1 MKTLPSA
8 DQALTNQSKPGSE
21 KEPSNIQRRTLI
33 GGALVALLSS
43 PGRVMAQGKA
53 EEHRREDHSVPKD
66 PFVLLLNGLYHPVP
80 VGSGPDLGLHRAGVN
95 LNDGTYSV
103 TQIYPVHVEGIPC
116 NANEDTAIGK
126 FYVQFAG
133 SPGNPQVTCESISN
147 EYLPKKLKMPPEA
160 IEQLKG
166 FGFLLGAG
174 EFENFSRTY
183 EITTEK
189 QAKEVAKLAMRI
201 LQEVYGL
208 PKSAEVQIEVSLE

>member
-8 DQALTNQSKPGSE
+8 DQALTNQRKRGSE
-21 KEPSNIQRRTLI
+21 KELSNIQRRTLI
-33 GGALVALLSS
+33 GGALVALFSS

-116 NANEDTAIGK
+116 NANENTAIGK
-126 FYVQFAG
+126 FYVQFP
-133 SPGNPQVTCESISN
+133 PGNLAAYQLPGGAIAMQFILDCGGLTPSSDGHDGFFLNGTLELTILAATGIYRSFEGGHNHMVDRLHQLAN
-147 EYLPKKLKMPPEA
+147 KAGFDEYC
-160 IEQLKG
+160 
-166 FGFLLGAG
+166 FCF
-174 EFENFSRTY
+174 
-183 EITTEK
+183 IT
-189 QAKEVAKLAMRI
+189 RR
-201 LQEVYGL
+201 
-208 PKSAEVQIEVSLE
+208 